1 MEKKCKICGKNV
13 GIEYGRLK
21 KGLICQSC
29 MSRVSIGVRSSLK
42 DFTANQV
49 KHIINTIQPYQKEK
63 NVWCYCG
70 TLKVCY
76 DRIILNGFEYPL
88 KNLVAVKLNFHP
100 KELGRLPD
108 TAVGVITAMVEI
120 KEPHCL
126 IEEAF
131 IAGKTTAQYIISG
144 MDIIYHYSD
153 DLEHLIKTIQDAIQ
167 DRTYLIKEAIQDAQK
182 GKEEKKKEE
191 KSQKTYRWE
200 KSKTAEKK
208 EESLTP
214 LEAAMKLLSV
224 ERPFTKTDLRKKRNQ
239 YLAENHVHPDDGGS
253 EEAFRKIQDAY
264 ELLLKFAAD

>member
-1 MEKKCKICGKNV
+1 MEKKCKICGKEV

-29 MSRVSIGVRSSLK
+29 MHKVSIGVRSSLK
-42 DFTANQV
+42 DFTADQI

-70 TLKVCY
+70 TLKVCF
-76 DRIILNGFEYPL
+76 DRIIINGFEYPL

-108 TAVGVITAMVEI
+108 TAVGVITVMVEI
-120 KEPHCL
+120 KEPHYL

-153 DLEHLIKTIQDAIQ
+153 DLEHVIKAVQNSIQDG
-167 DRTYLIKEAIQDAQK
+167 TYIIKEAIQDAQK
-182 GKEEKKKEE
+182 QKEEKKEE
-191 KSQKTYRWE
+191 KTKKTYRWE
-200 KSKTAEKK
+200 KGKTAQKK
-208 EESLTP
+208 EEPLTP

-224 ERPFTKTDLRKKRNQ
+224 ERPFTKADLRKKRNQ

>member
-131 IAGKTTAQYIISG
+131 IAGKTETATDPNAHSFP
-144 MDIIYHYSD
+144 
-153 DLEHLIKTIQDAIQ
+153 
-167 DRTYLIKEAIQDAQK
+167 
-182 GKEEKKKEE
+182 
-191 KSQKTYRWE
+191 
-200 KSKTAEKK
+200 
-208 EESLTP
+208 TP
-214 LEAAMKLLSV
+214 
-224 ERPFTKTDLRKKRNQ
+224 
-239 YLAENHVHPDDGGS
+239 
-253 EEAFRKIQDAY
+253 
-264 ELLLKFAAD
+264 